1 MQGALPIRSGN
12 RSLDAASPEHDG
24 ESTRIGMAL
33 DEIGGTGT
41 REAPEADMEETSAM
55 WPAAAG
61 RETGRATPGA
71 EF

>member
-1 MQGALPIRSGN
+1 
-12 RSLDAASPEHDG
+12 
-24 ESTRIGMAL
+24 MAL